1 MVRALGWHRGI
12 AFRSTAGLLVVSLV
26 TSPTAFAFGPLPITG
41 GGTPMRSAA
50 PKRSVA
56 VNAPSPAED
65 VPGRLSVANVTLGGG
80 MPWALDP
87 RVLFDGDS
95 RTQLAVPGVP
105 LEIRMRLAGTKQV
118 DGLSI
123 WGAPGGMLSARA
135 EHKREFSA
143 ENSRA
148 GRSKAR
154 MARPTA
160 GIGWMPPRRSA
171 RTRSCSSGAGRP
183 SAHTWTRSRSR
194 GAGRCRPTCPK
205 RRFRSGGG
213 RLPPGAA
220 AIAATPKEIAVVG
233 NNASTLDWARTA
245 SYRA

>member
-80 MPWALDP
+80 IPWALDP

-135 EHKREFSA
+135 ETNGNKAPIAGLIDRKLDGAADRWNRLDASA
-143 ENSRA
+143 PVRA
-148 GRSKAR
+148 DTIVLEWRGA
-154 MARPTA
+154 PA
-160 GIGWMPPRRSA
+160 GA
-171 RTRSCSSGAGRP
+171 HLDEVESGA
-183 SAHTWTRSRSR
+183 R
-194 GAGRCRPTCPK
+194 GLCRPTCP
-205 RRFRSGGG
+205 RRRLSIRWWAALPG
-213 RLPPGAA
+213 RDR
-220 AIAATPKEIAVVG
+220 
-233 NNASTLDWARTA
+233 DWRDAEGDRRRRQQCEHA
-245 SYRA
+245 